1 MNTPDTR
8 VKLSFL
14 WIIVMMNMLYADI
27 FSIIV
32 ELVDRNTLNIP
43 GEVKTVMAMA
53 AIVTNI
59 PIMMIYFSRVLN
71 YKMNRVLNIIAA
83 VLTIIYVIGGGD
95 TALHY
100 IIITTIEVSI
110 LVIIIV
116 KSLKWKETASA

>member
-100 IIITTIEVSI
+100 IIIATIEVSI

>member
-59 PIMMIYFSRVLN
+59 PIMMIYFSRVLK

-100 IIITTIEVSI
+100 IIIATIEVSI

>member
-32 ELVDRNTLNIP
+32 ELVDRNTLNIR

-59 PIMMIYFSRVLN
+59 PIMMIYFSRVLK

-100 IIITTIEVSI
+100 IIIATIEVSI